1 VSESEGW
8 ELVWME
14 KSHRDAS
21 KSLPLL
27 ERQLENELIGFGK
40 RTVMSIH
47 VSEDQRFVVSVGA
60 DHRVSKYRIFDIVS
74 LFHFPSPSEVGER

>member
-1 VSESEGW
+1 
-8 ELVWME
+8 ME

-27 ERQLENELIGFGK
+27 ERQFELELIGVWE
-40 RTVMSIH
+40 RAVMSID

-60 DHRVSKYRIFDIVS
+60 DHRVSKYRIFDIVRS
-74 LFHFPSPSEVGER
+74 LSPSLR